1 MVSGGGRGGPR
12 SVAEG
17 EENEQSY
24 GAAGPE
30 LHVGP
35 CSGRLQTN
43 WLVVTRLVKLSSQAP
58 LRAGRR
64 GQSAALGGNRKPS

>member
-1 MVSGGGRGGPR
+1 MVG
-12 SVAEG
+12 G
-17 EENEQSY
+17 EENEQSH

-58 LRAGRR
+58 LRARRR
-64 GQSAALGGNRKPS
+64 GRSAALGGNRKPS